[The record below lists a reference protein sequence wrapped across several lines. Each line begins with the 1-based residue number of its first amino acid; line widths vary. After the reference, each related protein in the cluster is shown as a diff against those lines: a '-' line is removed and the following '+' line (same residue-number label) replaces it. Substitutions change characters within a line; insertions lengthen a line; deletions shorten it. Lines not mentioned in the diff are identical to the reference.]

1 LDEALEQRLLVVRER
16 QPQRAE
22 DKAALLLRSLI
33 ESGWDCAAVHDT
45 LGFIGH
51 VPGEVIEALEHFEAK
66 IVRNAIDTDTLINLS
81 ATRNELRPNFA

>member
-1 LDEALEQRLLVVRER
+1 M
-16 QPQRAE
+16 
-22 DKAALLLRSLI
+22 
-33 ESGWDCAAVHDT
+33 HDT